1 MQEKTTVKLH
11 SKHPDWSH
19 DGPPKGFGIDGKK
32 LTPTPAALPG
42 CETADA
48 DRASALGLAQAEEM
62 TAELRKPLGDVS
74 GKAGRMEREA
84 PLFFGQGDNPT
95 LF

>member
-1 MQEKTTVKLH
+1 VDGSYRGLRRPRHHTGVRAEVLLWQVKPIQPAD
-11 SKHPDWSH
+11 S
-19 DGPPKGFGIDGKK
+19 
-32 LTPTPAALPG
+32 LTFAGLES
-42 CETADA
+42 CDD
-48 DRASALGLAQAEEM
+48 DRAAALGLAQAAEL
-62 TAELRKPLGDVS
+62 TAELRRPLADVS